1 MDQVLADGWD
11 TRTKRDMKL
20 LYRDGGTAGAHL
32 TFSKFKTCPLLDAAK
47 TAALTATVSWM
58 EKEKRQTVKQT
69 IG

>member
-1 MDQVLADGWD
+1 MVV
-11 TRTKRDMKL
+11 MNKL
-20 LYRDGGTAGAHL
+20 HRFGGRAGVHL
-32 TFSKFKTCPLLDAAK
+32 IYGEFKTCPLLDAAK

>member
-32 TFSKFKTCPLLDAAK
+32 TFSTFITLCGAK
-47 TAALTATVSWM
+47 A
-58 EKEKRQTVKQT
+58 ED
-69 IG
+69 